1 MPPSPST
8 SAVTRSRDLVG
19 TTEMEFLGDVWD
31 YLETNGESVL
41 ESLAQHVW
49 LALLPV
55 AIAFVLS
62 LPLGWMVVRFGW
74 ARHPLLTASSIVY
87 TIPSLAL
94 LLLLPGVIGTGILDP
109 INVVI
114 ALTLYSL
121 ALLVRTTA
129 DGLASVEPQAIQAA
143 VAMGYTPLRRWF
155 SVELPLSLPV
165 VLAGLRVATVANI
178 SMVTVSALIGINSL
192 GQLFTR
198 GFQLGFYTPPIVIGL
213 VLSVLLA
220 LCADLMIVLTQRA
233 LTPWARAGVSR

>member
-1 MPPSPST
+1 MDFL
-8 SAVTRSRDLVG
+8 ADLRRYLDVN
-19 TTEMEFLGDVWD
+19 GDTV
-31 YLETNGESVL
+31 V
-41 ESLAQHVW
+41 ESLVEHVW

-62 LPLGWMVVRFGW
+62 LPLGWLVVRYRW
-74 ARHPLLTASSIVY
+74 MRHPLLTASSIIY

-94 LLLLPGVIGTGILDP
+94 LLLLPGILGTSILDP
-109 INVVI
+109 TNVVV
-114 ALTLYSL
+114 ALALYSL

-129 DGLASVEPQAIQAA
+129 DGLASVDPTVVQAA
-143 VAMGYTPLRRWF
+143 TAMGYTPLRRWF

-178 SMVTVSALIGINSL
+178 SMVTVAALIGIGGL

-198 GFQLGFYTPPIVIGL
+198 GFQLGFYMPPIVIGL

-220 LCADLMIVLTQRA
+220 VVADLLIVLGQRA
-233 LTPWARAGVSR
+233 LTPWARVGRA

>member
-1 MPPSPST
+1 M
-8 SAVTRSRDLVG
+8 G
-19 TTEMEFLGDVWD
+19 FLREVLD
-31 YLETNGESVL
+31 YLEINGESVL
-41 ESLAQHVW
+41 ESLLQHVW

-62 LPLGWMVVRFGW
+62 LPLGWAVVRVGW
-74 ARHPLLTASSIVY
+74 LRHPLLTASSIVY

-94 LLLLPGVIGTGILDP
+94 LLLLPGLIGTGILDP
-109 INVVI
+109 VNVVV

-121 ALLVRTTA
+121 ALLVRTTS

-143 VAMGYTPLRRWF
+143 TAMGYTPFRRWF
-155 SVELPLSLPV
+155 SVELPLAMPV

-178 SMVTVSALIGINSL
+178 SMVTVAALIGIDSL

-198 GFQLGFYTPPIVIGL
+198 GFQLGFYLPPIVIGL

-220 LCADLMIVLTQRA
+220 LVADVAIVLAQRA
-233 LTPWARAGVSR
+233 LTPWARVEASR